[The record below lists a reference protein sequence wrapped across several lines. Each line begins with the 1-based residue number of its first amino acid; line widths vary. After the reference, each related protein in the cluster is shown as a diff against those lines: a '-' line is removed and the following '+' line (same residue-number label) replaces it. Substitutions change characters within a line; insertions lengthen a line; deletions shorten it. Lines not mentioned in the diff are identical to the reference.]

1 MIKIYVKGGVVTDVE
16 GTDDYEIIDLDD
28 VIETNLQIKH
38 CLHKDGT
45 PVWDGFRNEAER
57 DKTIAQPEKLGYKPI
72 IV

>member
-28 VIETNLQIKH
+28 VIKTNLQIKYY
-38 CLHKDGT
+38 LHKDKT
-45 PVWDGFRNEAER
+45 PVWDIFRNEAER
-57 DKTIAQPEKLGYKPI
+57 DKAIVQLEKLGYKPI